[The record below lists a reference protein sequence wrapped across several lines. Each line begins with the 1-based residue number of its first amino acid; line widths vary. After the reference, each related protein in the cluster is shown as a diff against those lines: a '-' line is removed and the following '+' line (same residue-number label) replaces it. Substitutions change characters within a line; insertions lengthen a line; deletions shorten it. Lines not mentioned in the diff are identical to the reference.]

1 MKKITLRADEKLI
14 EQARFIARARH
25 TTLSAAFRE
34 WLLQFTAQASNAQDV
49 TLLIK
54 QLKYVDSGGRFSRE
68 EMNER

>member
-25 TTLSAAFRE
+25 TTLSAVFRD
-34 WLLQFTAQASNAQDV
+34 WLLHLTARAGNARNV
-49 TLLIK
+49 TALMKRLRH
-54 QLKYVDSGGRFSRE
+54 VDSGGRFSRE